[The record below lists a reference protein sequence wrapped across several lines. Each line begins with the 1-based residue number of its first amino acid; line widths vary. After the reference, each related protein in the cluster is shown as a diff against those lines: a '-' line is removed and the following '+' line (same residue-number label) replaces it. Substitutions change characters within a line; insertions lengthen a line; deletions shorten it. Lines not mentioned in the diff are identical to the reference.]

1 MQEEEQEITEDVIK
15 VAKEKNVFE
24 IYRMYSDHLPEY
36 YRGKQLNQH
45 ANTLKDNIIIGY
57 DVINVVFDKFDL
69 TIKNKKLDA
78 TLVFFVRDLLLM
90 NSTVIIRTKFHKCD

>member
-36 YRGKQLNQH
+36 Y
-45 ANTLKDNIIIGY
+45 
-57 DVINVVFDKFDL
+57 
-69 TIKNKKLDA
+69 
-78 TLVFFVRDLLLM
+78 
-90 NSTVIIRTKFHKCD
+90 